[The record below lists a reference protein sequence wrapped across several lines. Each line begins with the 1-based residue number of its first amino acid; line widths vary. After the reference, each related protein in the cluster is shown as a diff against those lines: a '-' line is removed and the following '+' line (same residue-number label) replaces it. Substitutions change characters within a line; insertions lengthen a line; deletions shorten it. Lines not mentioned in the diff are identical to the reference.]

1 MTISTIT
8 ESELPAQIAAER
20 RELARVLSDLPS
32 LAWDADTLCA
42 GWRVREVVAHMTMP
56 FRYSA
61 ARFAAELARSGGRFN
76 LMSDRV
82 ARRDAAAVSAA
93 DLMSDRVARRD
104 AAAVSAADLLSV
116 LQANATHPWKPPG
129 GGYVGALTHD
139 VIHGLD
145 ITVPLGIGRRV
156 PEGRLRAVLDAI
168 AAPKARK
175 HFGTDLSG
183 VQLRAEDIDWVSGS
197 GQQLSGA
204 AQDLA
209 LVLCGRKLPPGRLHG
224 EPAARFTG

>member
-8 ESELPAQIAAER
+8 ESELPVKIAAER
-20 RELARVLSDLPS
+20 RELARVLSDLPAS
-32 LAWDADTLCA
+32 AWDAQTLCA
-42 GWRVREVVAHMTMP
+42 GWRVREVLAHVTMP

-76 LMSDRV
+76 AMSDRI
-82 ARRDAAAVSAA
+82 
-93 DLMSDRVARRD
+93 ARRD
-104 AAAVSAADLLSV
+104 AAAVSAADLLSI
-116 LQANATHPWKPPG
+116 LQDNATNPWKPPG
-129 GGYVGALTHD
+129 GGYLGALTHD

-145 ITVPLGIGRRV
+145 ITVPLGISRRV
-156 PEGRLRAVLDAI
+156 PEDRLRAVLEAI
-168 AAPKARK
+168 AAPKALK

-183 VQLRAEDIDWVSGS
+183 VGLRAEDIDWAYGS
-197 GQQLSGA
+197 GQQLFGA